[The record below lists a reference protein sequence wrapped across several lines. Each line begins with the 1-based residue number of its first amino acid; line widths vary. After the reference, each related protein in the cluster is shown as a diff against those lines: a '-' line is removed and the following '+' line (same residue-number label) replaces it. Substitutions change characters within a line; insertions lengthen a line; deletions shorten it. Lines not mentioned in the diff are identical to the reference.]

1 MTRWES
7 RTQESIGRM
16 LNPSSIAVVGATERS
31 QYGARFFR
39 SVMEAAKH
47 VRVYP
52 VNPRYRELLGVKCYP
67 AISNLPERPDL
78 VGIIVPY
85 DQVIPVLE
93 ECAQAGAD
101 SAIIISAGFAERGD
115 EERSQLQQQIGDF
128 ARQSGLRVCGPNCL
142 GMANVRSGI
151 WATAFTPNRN
161 LRPGPI
167 ALVSHSGATAF
178 GPLMYR
184 AVEMSIGYSH
194 IISTGNEAD
203 LESSDYIQY
212 FIKDPEVRVIA
223 CFIEGF
229 KDGRKFLEVAREA
242 LEQDKRLVLIKVGR
256 SQAGS
261 RAALSHTAALT
272 GSDAVHQA
280 AFRQYGVVRAEDYDD
295 LLQTAHLLAYSPAP
309 SKEGV
314 VVVSHSGGIGSLMA
328 DHLGR
333 EGLHLPPLT
342 EAARGSLGKT
352 LGGFGWAANP
362 ADVTVF
368 ANRDEFSQILKLLEQ
383 EPEAGA
389 LVVAT
394 FGASVQAQQVIE
406 LRRRSSKP
414 IVFLSTGGE
423 DVAPGLAQLREA
435 QVPLYRSPR
444 RLARGLR
451 GLYDYHRRRAVWLKL
466 GRASRSARPSVSVQ
480 PQVPAGKRILT
491 EHEAKELLSHW
502 GIPATREVRVNSE
515 DEALEASASVGFP
528 LALKL
533 ESPHIPHK
541 TEAGVVRLNVRNKTQ
556 LRKAYREVVS
566 KGLSHSPA
574 LEGDPILVQEMVT
587 GGTEV
592 IVGLSQDPHFG
603 PVVLFG
609 LGGTFVE
616 VFNDV
621 AMRICPIA
629 ERDAW
634 EMVWEVK
641 GSRLLQGFRGQLEG
655 DVKALVEVL
664 LAVSDLALD
673 LSHRQPELDIN
684 PLTVLPKGK
693 GVKAVDALISLGA

>member
-1 MTRWES
+1 MTQRES
-7 RTQESIGRM
+7 TLDSIGRM
-16 LNPSSIAVVGATERS
+16 LSPSSIAVVGATERP
-31 QYGARFFR
+31 QYGGRFFR
-39 SVMEAAKH
+39 SVLQAANH

-67 AISNLPERPDL
+67 TISDLPESPDL

-93 ECAQAGAD
+93 ECAQTGAG
-101 SAIIISAGFAERGD
+101 SAIIISAGFSERGD
-115 EERSQLQQQIGDF
+115 EERSRLQQLIGDF

-142 GMANVRSGI
+142 GMANLRSGI
-151 WATAFTPNRN
+151 WATAFTPNRD
-161 LRPGPI
+161 LQPGPI

-178 GPLMYR
+178 GPLMNR
-184 AVEMSIGYSH
+184 AAEMGIGYSH

-203 LESSDYIQY
+203 LESSD
-212 FIKDPEVRVIA
+212 FIRYLLGDPEIRVIA

-229 KDGRKFLEVAREA
+229 KDGRKFLDVARTA

-256 SQAGS
+256 TQVGS

-280 AFRQYGVVRAEDYDD
+280 AFKQYGVVRAEDYDD

-342 EAARGSLGKT
+342 EAAKGGLGKI

-368 ANRDEFSQILKLLEQ
+368 ANREEFSQILSLLEQ
-383 EPEAGA
+383 EPEVGA
-389 LVVAT
+389 LAVAT
-394 FGASVQAQQVIE
+394 FGTGAQAQQVIE
-406 LRRRSSKP
+406 LRKGSSKP

-435 QVPLYRSPR
+435 QVPLYWSPQ
-444 RLARGLR
+444 RLAKGLR
-451 GLYDYHRRRAVWLKL
+451 GLYDYQHRREVWLRSGGAL
-466 GRASRSARPSVSVQ
+466 GGVRPSIPVQ
-480 PQVPAGKRILT
+480 PQVPAGKHTLT

-502 GIPATREVRVNSE
+502 GIPAAKEVRANSAE
-515 DEALEASASVGFP
+515 EAVEASASIGFP

-541 TEAGVVRLNVRNKTQ
+541 TEAGVVRLNIRNKSQ
-556 LRKAYREVVS
+556 LRKGYREVVA
-566 KGLSHSPA
+566 KGLSHSPPS
-574 LEGDPILVQEMVT
+574 EGDPVLVQEMVT

-609 LGGTFVE
+609 LGGIFVE

-621 AMRICPIA
+621 AMRICPIT

-641 GSRLLQGFRGQLEG
+641 GSRLLQGFRGQPEG
-655 DVKALVEVL
+655 DVQALVEVL
-664 LAVSDLALD
+664 LAVSDLARD

-684 PLTVLPKGK
+684 PLIVLAKGQ
-693 GVKAVDALISLGA
+693 GVKAVDALITLGA